1 MNTPKNLLI
10 ANPDQNIVLTPVE
23 VIRRMFAYTDENG
36 ILIVPEWPCDDGE
49 EQGYYICR
57 MNWTKADAEEAV
69 AVYESLYA
77 QLENVGEKPCD
88 ARMMLPYPDSGM
100 EEIAYHLNIRA
111 KRLQKL
117 LALRAP
123 HIIADNEACLL
134 AQATVL
140 YGYCKDF
147 RCVKELG

>member
-100 EEIAYHLNIRA
+100 EEIAYHI
-111 KRLQKL
+111 
-117 LALRAP
+117 
-123 HIIADNEACLL
+123 
-134 AQATVL
+134 
-140 YGYCKDF
+140 
-147 RCVKELG
+147 

>member
-111 KRLQKL
+111 K
-117 LALRAP
+117 
-123 HIIADNEACLL
+123 
-134 AQATVL
+134 
-140 YGYCKDF
+140 GCKS
-147 RCVKELG
+147 C